1 MTIKV
6 QIKFIE
12 TFVPTIKR
20 FMKIWIEV
28 SQNVAIR
35 HQLEEAAGISIYL
48 SVKTETSNIFI
59 KRDGF
64 SH

>member
-1 MTIKV
+1 
-6 QIKFIE
+6 
-12 TFVPTIKR
+12 
-20 FMKIWIEV
+20 MKIWIEV